1 LIQQKLVVFNKND
14 FFPHHLFSS
23 AFSSHFVQMFSLL
36 KRFCIST
43 TPEREDK
50 NICAQS
56 SESVFIKTGIRWKTF
71 FSQDYR
77 YQ

>member
-1 LIQQKLVVFNKND
+1 
-14 FFPHHLFSS
+14 
-23 AFSSHFVQMFSLL
+23 MFSLL